1 MSAGAPTIEDICRRY
16 YIRYSRLKGAIP
28 YAFANNDPREG
39 INIFIDLYGLYH
51 TIYSRTFRTQITDYV
66 SFTSQMVNLCSHY
79 RGFFKYIGVPTKIF
93 LISSFNTPS
102 YIKNSLIPEYNKT
115 MDEKRNNKLISEMM
129 NFNFELLDILCPYL
143 PDIFFLQTEFEST
156 VLMYEIMNREVR
168 PNLIISTDLYP
179 LQLCTVVPNT
189 AFITP
194 IWIRNENG
202 ETEDISPICPPC
214 GHPEHELSFTYI
226 IRRKNGKTLS
236 EGMRGSVIASNYVL
250 LQALNQCKDRDIPV
264 LYNSRTAAKMINE
277 VPGMEG
283 QKIFPQDLKYL
294 FEGNEETFDLIL
306 RRFRALD
313 FGFQNVIFRES
324 LECKTLHYEN
334 LSDPDAVN
342 LINSKY
348 FQNNPLDLL
357 RL

>member
-102 YIKNSLIPEYNKT
+102 YIKNFLPEYNKT

-189 AFITP
+189 AFMTP

-202 ETEDISPICPPC
+202 ETEDISPICPPYS
-214 GHPEHELSFTYI
+214 HPEHELSFTYT
-226 IRRKNGKTLS
+226 IRRKSGKTFS

-250 LQALNQCKDRDIPV
+250 LQALNQCKDRDLPI

-283 QKIFPQDLKYL
+283 QKVFPQDLQYL
-294 FEGNEETFDLIL
+294 FEGNKETFDLIL

-313 FGFQNVIFRES
+313 FGFQNVIFKES
-324 LECKTLHYEN
+324 LEYKTLHYEN